1 MDLLSFAYPFYERYL
16 AWQIARASSN
26 TPRHV
31 AIILKETDLLELK
44 GMERLLSTLTIFRRF
59 KVELVSIYVDILKAD
74 PSLKAEIA
82 STLKTRLEKSFSD
95 LPAGTGYK
103 IYGLDGEINGSLPGK
118 DFFVY
123 VFTGIRRKRRNYQGC
138 ADHS

>member
-16 AWQIARASSN
+16 TWQITRSSSK

-44 GMERLLSTLTIFRRF
+44 GMERLLSALTIFRRF

-74 PSLKAEIA
+74 PSVESRNRINAQN
-82 STLKTRLEKSFSD
+82 
-95 LPAGTGYK
+95 PAGR
-103 IYGLDGEINGSLPGK
+103 E
-118 DFFVY
+118 FF
-123 VFTGIRRKRRNYQGC
+123 
-138 ADHS
+138 